1 MTQLCRSSLLATLLV
16 AAYVRASNLH
26 LRVWATPNGVR
37 FQPWRPYIKLS
48 YSACAMRAIESWS
61 LSLCSVAAGWLP
73 NPQASLAAMAGGC
86 TGWAHACISWRSS
99 NVRVKVCNCLP

>member
-86 TGWAHACISWRSS
+86 TGWAMRALLKAPAAC
-99 NVRVKVCNCLP
+99 LE

>member
-1 MTQLCRSSLLATLLV
+1 MAQLSRSSLLATLLV

-86 TGWAHACISWRSS
+86 TGWAHACIT
-99 NVRVKVCNCLP
+99 